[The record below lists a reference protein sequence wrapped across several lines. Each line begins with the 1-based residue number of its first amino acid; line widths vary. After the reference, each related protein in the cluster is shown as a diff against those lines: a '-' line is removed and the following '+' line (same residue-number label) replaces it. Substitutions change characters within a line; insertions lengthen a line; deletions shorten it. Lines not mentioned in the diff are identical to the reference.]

1 MSLKLK
7 SPSNSNE
14 GAGASHAN
22 SRSNS
27 TRAPKTSSKEDFT
40 FKLVMVGDS
49 GVGKSC
55 LLEKFLDLS
64 SKNAFIS
71 TIGYEVRTHIIKL
84 DGQTVKLQVWDT
96 GGQER
101 YRPVLATCYKN
112 AFGVLLVYDVT
123 NKKSFTNLQ
132 QWLTEVNEFASAD
145 VPKLLIGNK
154 SDLSG
159 RRQVEESTAAQF
171 AAERGL
177 AYIETSAMESANI
190 REAFLTLVRPR
201 LRLNRASSTASTSNS

>member
-84 DGQTVKLQVWDT
+84 DGQTVKLQV
-96 GGQER
+96 
-101 YRPVLATCYKN
+101 L
-112 AFGVLLVYDVT
+112 
-123 NKKSFTNLQ
+123 KKMRKICDSF
-132 QWLTEVNEFASAD
+132 LTI
-145 VPKLLIGNK
+145 LLIVLVCSLK
-154 SDLSG
+154 
-159 RRQVEESTAAQF
+159 
-171 AAERGL
+171 
-177 AYIETSAMESANI
+177 
-190 REAFLTLVRPR
+190 FLL
-201 LRLNRASSTASTSNS
+201 

>member
-1 MSLKLK
+1 MHRYVKENCQMEAGTLWSYEVRVKLVKLQQIYTYSFSTNVVERLIDKRLWFDFLQMSLKLK

-84 DGQTVKLQVWDT
+84 DGQTVKLQVRKW
-96 GGQER
+96 GKF
-101 YRPVLATCYKN
+101 VIFFSL
-112 AFGVLLVYDVT
+112 F
-123 NKKSFTNLQ
+123 S
-132 QWLTEVNEFASAD
+132 WL
-145 VPKLLIGNK
+145 
-154 SDLSG
+154 
-159 RRQVEESTAAQF
+159 
-171 AAERGL
+171 
-177 AYIETSAMESANI
+177 Y
-190 REAFLTLVRPR
+190 
-201 LRLNRASSTASTSNS
+201 